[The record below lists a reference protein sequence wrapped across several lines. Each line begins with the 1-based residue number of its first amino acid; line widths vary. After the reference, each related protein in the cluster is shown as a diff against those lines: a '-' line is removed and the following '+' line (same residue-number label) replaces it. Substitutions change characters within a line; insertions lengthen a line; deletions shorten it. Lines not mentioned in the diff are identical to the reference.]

1 MEFLGGVLTGLVVA
15 VMVQLVVGV
24 YIQPAIQLREAI
36 WAVEHSILQYANSY
50 GQLTPEGRKVE
61 AQSRF
66 RDHAGALSSKSR
78 ALMCY
83 RVWVPLKLLPKRAN
97 VIKAS
102 RKLICLAGLACDFS
116 NDAGIQASDEEN
128 EIRELLGIKT
138 GQEA

>member
-36 WAVEHSILQYANSY
+36 WAVDHSILQYANCY
-50 GQLTPEGRKVE
+50 GQLAPEEHKVE
-61 AQSRF
+61 AQSKF
-66 RDHAGALSSKSR
+66 RDHAGALSSKGR

-83 RVWVPLKLLPKRAN
+83 RVWVPLKLLPKRLN

-102 RKLICLAGLACDFS
+102 RKLIYLAGLARDLSS
-116 NDAGIQASDEEN
+116 NAGAQASDAEN

-138 GQEA
+138 DEEA

>member
-15 VMVQLVVGV
+15 VMVQIVVGV

-36 WAVEHSILQYANSY
+36 WAVDHSILQYANSY
-50 GQLTPEGRKVE
+50 GQLAPEGRKVE

-83 RVWVPLKLLPKRAN
+83 TVWVPLKLLPKRAN

-102 RKLICLAGLACDFS
+102 RKLIYLAGLARDLS
-116 NDAGIQASDEEN
+116 NDAGIQASDAEN

-138 GQEA
+138 DQEA